1 MTAYKRTVYAG
12 VLPKV
17 KTGSKGSRIFAK
29 LCAATQFFLPSF
41 RRFKHLM
48 VFENP
53 KTPRKP

>member
-41 RRFKHLM
+41 RRFKHLTD
-48 VFENP
+48 FENP
-53 KTPRKP
+53 KTP